1 MSANAGVAIVSTI
14 LALAVP
20 SVLLFGYLNRRG
32 EGGAASKGIGWQFIR
47 YTILAIALPVVG
59 ILALNGALTEG
70 AATIIAMAMGYAFG
84 KAD

>member
-1 MSANAGVAIVSTI
+1 MPANAGVAIVSII

-20 SVLLFGYLNRRG
+20 GVLWFGYLNRRG
-32 EGGAASKGIGWQFIR
+32 EGDAASKGIGWQFIR
-47 YTILAIALPVVG
+47 YTVLAIALPLVG

-70 AATIIAMAMGYAFG
+70 AATIIAAAMGYAFG